1 MRKSIV
7 AIVGRPNVGK
17 STLFNRL
24 VRKRVA
30 IVDPEAGVTRDRKY
44 EEVEWNG
51 HQFIMVDTGGIV
63 PNSDEDFDRAIKF
76 QANIAIDEADFIL
89 FVVDAHTG
97 TTSVDIELAKM
108 LRPHM
113 DKVMLV
119 ANKVDNEK
127 FELDVYDFL
136 QLGFDDAFPISA
148 AHGRNTG
155 NFLDA
160 LTSQIDTV
168 VIKEEEDRQE
178 ANDIKIAIIGKPNV
192 GKSSIINRLLGEEK
206 HIVTDI
212 AGTTR
217 DAIDS
222 KMKYHDRDLTFIDTA
237 GLRRKKNIKY
247 GIEYYSNMRTIS
259 SINRSDIAML
269 VVTAEEEISIQDKK
283 IASYAH
289 RHYRDIVIVV
299 NKWDLI
305 DKDNKTHKAF
315 MEKIRHDLP
324 FLTYAPIIFTSALTG
339 QRVRKILDRVIEVY
353 DESQKRIPTSEL
365 NKFLERVVGRFPPSH
380 SSGKHVKIY
389 FMTQVSVHPPTFV
402 CFTNEPSYITTHYK
416 RYIHNQLRE
425 YFKFTGATIKLKFKG
440 RKSDEDKK

>member
-1 MRKSIV
+1 M
-7 AIVGRPNVGK
+7 GRPNVGK

-24 VRKRVA
+24 LRKRVA
-30 IVDPEAGVTRDRKY
+30 IVDAEAGVTRDRKY

-51 HQFIMVDTGGIV
+51 CKFIMVDTGGIV
-63 PNSDEDFDRAIKF
+63 PNSEENFDKAIKF

-97 TTSVDIELAKM
+97 TTSVDVDLAKM
-108 LRPHM
+108 LRPYRE
-113 DKVMLV
+113 KVMLV

-127 FELDVYDFL
+127 FELDIYDFL
-136 QLGFDDAFPISA
+136 QLGFDDAFPVSA

-160 LTSQIDTV
+160 LVSGIDTV
-168 VIKEEEDRQE
+168 VVKEDEEKE
-178 ANDIKIAIIGKPNV
+178 KAEDIKIAVIGKPNV

-206 HIVTDI
+206 HIVTEI

-217 DAIDS
+217 DAVDS
-222 KMKYHDRDLTFIDTA
+222 KMKYHGRDLTFIDTA

-259 SINRSDIAML
+259 SINRSDIAIL
-269 VVTAEEEISIQDKK
+269 VLNSEEKISVQDKK
-283 IASYAH
+283 IASYAY
-289 RHYRDIVIVV
+289 RHYRDIVIVA

-305 DKDNKTHKAF
+305 EKDNRTHKKF
-315 MEKIRHDLP
+315 TEEIRHDLP
-324 FLTYAPIIFTSALTG
+324 FLNYAPIIFTSAETG
-339 QRVRKILDRVIEVY
+339 QRVRKILDLALEVY
-353 DESQKRIPTSEL
+353 DESQKRIPTAEL
-365 NKFLERVVGRFPPSH
+365 NKFLERVVGKFPPSH

-402 CFTNEPSYITTHYK
+402 CFTNAPEHITTHYK
-416 RYIHNQLRE
+416 RYLHNQLRE
-425 YFKFTGATIKLKFKG
+425 YFKFTGATVKLKFKG
-440 RKSDEDKK
+440 RKSGDEN